1 MDATQSSEIFQHIAD
16 VKTPWTLT
24 AFAIA
29 VLLALYTAFL
39 AKPNASA
46 RKGLWVLVAVIC
58 VLALVPISTDAYLQ
72 REKIATDADLQ
83 RQKLTANSIYRVRV
97 TVVDDRNVPVE
108 GTVVRVT
115 AANEAKTTSD
125 GSAELA
131 IPKGSLPA
139 DGKVTIFADKEPAF
153 LHGRKELSP
162 GDDMNLSVMI
172 PVAPSLTAAVNG
184 AVQGEAGRG
193 LKGAR
198 VSIPGGTAVET
209 DADGNFRIA
218 NAGSAGQ
225 KVLVHAEKSGYKPV
239 SQYHPAGDDPVILV
253 LSHTR

>member
-1 MDATQSSEIFQHIAD
+1 MDTNQSNEILKHIAD

-29 VLLALYTAFL
+29 ALLTIYKAFL
-39 AKPNASA
+39 AKPNVSA
-46 RKGLWVLVAVIC
+46 RKTVWVLVGVIC
-58 VLALVPISTDAYLQ
+58 VLALVPIGTDAYLK
-72 REKIATDADLQ
+72 REK
-83 RQKLTANSIYRVRV
+83 LTLGTIYRVRV

-139 DGKVTIFADKEPAF
+139 DGKLTIFADKEPAF
-153 LHGRKELSP
+153 LHGRKELSL
-162 GDDMNLSVMI
+162 GDDMNPSVII
-172 PVAPSLTAAVNG
+172 PVVLARTAAVSG
-184 AVQGEAGRG
+184 AVQDEAGHA

-198 VSIPGGTAVET
+198 VSIPGGAAVET
-209 DADGNFRIA
+209 DADGNFRIS
-218 NAGSAGQ
+218 NAGSLGQ
-225 KVLVHAEKSGYKPV
+225 KLLLHAEKRGYQPV
-239 SQYHPAGDDPVILV
+239 SQYHPAGDEPVILV
-253 LSHTR
+253 LSRTHY

>member
-1 MDATQSSEIFQHIAD
+1 MDTSQSSEILQQIAN
-16 VKTPWTLT
+16 VKTSWTLA

-29 VLLALYTAFL
+29 ALLAIYTAFL
-39 AKPNASA
+39 TKPNAAA
-46 RKGLWVLVAVIC
+46 RRALWVLVGVIGL
-58 VLALVPISTDAYLQ
+58 LALLPIGVDAYLQ
-72 REKIATDADLQ
+72 RQKIVTDADLQ

-153 LHGRKELSP
+153 LHGRKELSL
-162 GDDMNLSVMI
+162 GDDMNPSVII
-172 PVAPSLTAAVNG
+172 PVVLARTAAVSG
-184 AVQGEAGRG
+184 AVQDEAGHA

-198 VSIPGGTAVET
+198 VSIPGGAAVET
-209 DADGNFRIA
+209 DADGNFRIS
-218 NAGSAGQ
+218 NAGSLDQ

-239 SQYHPAGDDPVILV
+239 SQYHPAGDEPVILV
-253 LSHTR
+253 LSRTR